1 MMMSTMTQAIH
12 NFSAGPCILPP
23 SVLSQASQAVHDL
36 DGMGLSLIEISHR
49 SKAFVDIMEEA
60 RSLVR
65 SELNLPDRYEVLFLQ
80 GGASLGFLTAAM
92 NFIPEGGSMDY
103 AVSGTWAKK
112 ALKEAK
118 RIGGAQALTSSEETG
133 FDRIPAL
140 PSSSAADFVHITT
153 NNTIYGTQYG
163 ADPVIDTPMVADMSS
178 DIFSRPVDIEKYACI
193 YAGAQKNMG
202 PAGTVLYIY
211 DTERIGKTGRDIPS
225 YLDLAVHADKDSM
238 FNTPPVFAVYTS
250 MLTLRWLKDNG
261 GVEGARD
268 RNAAKA
274 ACIYGEIDRNPLF
287 NGFADPGSR
296 SVMNATFT
304 AADDAHTSAF
314 LAACDE
320 AGISGIKG
328 HRSVGGFRASMYNAL
343 PLASVEVLVEV
354 MREFE
359 RTRG

>member
-1 MMMSTMTQAIH
+1 MNTTTHAIH
-12 NFSAGPCILPP
+12 NFSAGPCILPE
-23 SVLSQASQAVHDL
+23 SVLQQAADAVRDL
-36 DGMGLSLIEISHR
+36 DGSGLSLIEMSHR
-49 SKAFVDIMEEA
+49 SKPFVAIMEEA
-60 RSLVR
+60 RQLVR
-65 SELNLPDRYEVLFLQ
+65 TELNLPDRYEVLFLQ
-80 GGASLGFLTAAM
+80 GGASLGFLTTAM
-92 NFIPEGGSMDY
+92 NFIPQEGIMDY
-103 AVSGTWAKK
+103 AVTGTWAKN

-118 RIGGAQALTSSEETG
+118 RVGGAHALTSSEDTG

-140 PSSSAADFVHITT
+140 PSHSEADFVHITT
-153 NNTIYGTQYG
+153 NNTIFGTQYQG
-163 ADPVIDTPMVADMSS
+163 DPEIDVPMVADMSS

-211 DTERIGKTGRDIPS
+211 DRDHIGHTGRDIPS
-225 YLDLAVHADKDSM
+225 YLDLAVHAAKDSM

-250 MLTLRWLKDNG
+250 MLTLRWLRDNG
-261 GVEGARD
+261 GVAAARE

-287 NGFADPGSR
+287 NGFAETDSR

-304 AADDAHTSAF
+304 AEDVAHTAPF
-314 LAACDE
+314 LAACE
-320 AGISGIKG
+320 AAGINGIKG

-359 RTRG
+359 RTHG

>member
-1 MMMSTMTQAIH
+1 MNTTTQAIH

-23 SVLSQASQAVHDL
+23 SVLQQASDAVRDL
-36 DGMGLSLIEISHR
+36 DGNGLSLIEMSHR
-49 SKAFVDIMEEA
+49 SKPFVAIMEEA
-60 RSLVR
+60 RQLVR
-65 SELNLPDRYEVLFLQ
+65 TEMNLPDHYEVLFLQ

-92 NFIPEGGSMDY
+92 NFLPEGGSMDY
-103 AVSGTWAKK
+103 AVTGTWAKK
-112 ALKEAK
+112 AWKEAK
-118 RIGGAQALTSSEETG
+118 RVGAASALTSSEDTG
-133 FDRIPAL
+133 FDRIPEL
-140 PSSSAADFVHITT
+140 PSNSSADFVHITT
-153 NNTIYGTQYG
+153 NNTIYGTQYAG
-163 ADPVIDTPMVADMSS
+163 DPVLDTPLIADMSS
-178 DIFSRPVDIEKYACI
+178 DIFSRPVDVTRYACI

-211 DTERIGKTGRDIPS
+211 DRNAIGKSGRDIPS

-250 MLTLRWLKDNG
+250 MLTLRWLQEHG
-261 GVEGARD
+261 GVNAARE

-274 ACIYGEIDRNPLF
+274 ACIYSEIDRNPLF
-287 NGFADPGSR
+287 NGFAQRDSR

-304 AADDAHTSAF
+304 AADDNLTAPF
-314 LAACDE
+314 LEACDT

-359 RTRG
+359 RTHG

>member
-1 MMMSTMTQAIH
+1 MSTTTHTIH

-23 SVLSQASQAVHDL
+23 SVLHEASEAVRDFN
-36 DGMGLSLIEISHR
+36 GSGLSLIEISHR
-49 SKAFVDIMEEA
+49 SKPFVAVMEEA
-60 RSLVR
+60 RALVR
-65 SELNLPDRYEVLFLQ
+65 SELGLPDRYEVLFLQ

-92 NFIPEGGSMDY
+92 NFLPVEGSMDY
-103 AVSGTWAKK
+103 AVTGTWAKN

-118 RIGGAQALTSSEETG
+118 RVGQAQALTSSEDSG
-133 FDRIPAL
+133 FDRIPGL
-140 PSSSAADFVHITT
+140 PATSAADTVHITT
-153 NNTIYGTQYG
+153 NNTIYGTQYAG
-163 ADPVIDTPMVADMSS
+163 DPTIDKPLVADMSS
-178 DIFSRPVDIEKYACI
+178 DIFSRPVDVERYACI

-211 DTERIGKTGRDIPS
+211 DRDRAGKTGRDIPS
-225 YLDLAVHADKDSM
+225 YLDLTVHAAKDSM

-261 GVEGARD
+261 GVAAAQE

-274 ACIYGEIDRNPLF
+274 ACIYREIDRNPLF
-287 NGFADPGSR
+287 RGYADAGSR

-304 AADDAHTSAF
+304 ATDDAHTSLF
-314 LAACDE
+314 LAACE
-320 AGISGIKG
+320 SAGINGIKG
-328 HRSVGGFRASMYNAL
+328 HRSIGGFRASMYNAL

-359 RTRG
+359 RTHG

>member
-1 MMMSTMTQAIH
+1 MMSTTTHAIH
-12 NFSAGPCILPP
+12 NFSAGPCILPQ
-23 SVLSQASQAVHDL
+23 SVLQQASDAVRDL
-36 DGMGLSLIEISHR
+36 DGNGLSLIEMSHR
-49 SKAFVDIMEEA
+49 SKPFVAIMEEA
-60 RSLVR
+60 RQLVR
-65 SELNLPDRYEVLFLQ
+65 TELGLPDHYEVLFLQ

-92 NFIPEGGSMDY
+92 NFLPEGGSMDY
-103 AVSGTWAKK
+103 AVTGTWAKK

-118 RIGGAQALTSSEETG
+118 LVGQAQALTSSEETG

-140 PSSSAADFVHITT
+140 PTTSSADFVHVTT
-153 NNTIYGTQYG
+153 NNTIFGTQYAG
-163 ADPVIDTPMVADMSS
+163 DPVMDKPIVADMSS
-178 DIFSRPVDIEKYACI
+178 DIFSRPIDVEKYACI

-211 DTERIGKTGRDIPS
+211 DKNQIGKTGRTIPS

-250 MLTLRWLKDNG
+250 MLTLRWLRDNG
-261 GVEGARD
+261 GVAAAQE

-287 NGFADPGSR
+287 QGFADVASR

-304 AADDAHTSAF
+304 AVDDANTADFLSACE
-314 LAACDE
+314 AA
-320 AGISGIKG
+320 GVSGIKG

-343 PLASVEVLVEV
+343 PLESVEVLVEV

-359 RTRG
+359 RTHG

>member
-1 MMMSTMTQAIH
+1 MNTTTQAIH

-23 SVLSQASQAVHDL
+23 SVLQQASDAVRDL
-36 DGMGLSLIEISHR
+36 DGNGLSLIEMSHR
-49 SKAFVDIMEEA
+49 SKPFVAIMEEA
-60 RSLVR
+60 RQLVR
-65 SELNLPDRYEVLFLQ
+65 TEMNLPDQYEVLFLQ

-92 NFIPEGGSMDY
+92 NFLPEGGSMDY
-103 AVSGTWAKK
+103 AVTGTWAKK

-118 RIGGAQALTSSEETG
+118 HVGAASALTSSEDTG
-133 FDRIPAL
+133 FDRIPEL
-140 PSSSAADFVHITT
+140 PSTSSADFVHITT
-153 NNTIYGTQYG
+153 NNTIFGTQY
-163 ADPVIDTPMVADMSS
+163 ASDPVVDTPLIADMSS
-178 DIFSRPVDIEKYACI
+178 DIFSRPVDVTQYACI

-211 DTERIGKTGRDIPS
+211 DRNAIGKSGRDIPS

-250 MLTLRWLKDNG
+250 MLTLRWLQENG
-261 GVEGARD
+261 GVNAARE

-274 ACIYGEIDRNPLF
+274 ACIYSEIDRNPLF
-287 NGFADPGSR
+287 NGFAQRDSR

-304 AADDAHTSAF
+304 AADDNLTTPF
-314 LAACDE
+314 LEACDT

-343 PLASVEVLVEV
+343 PLSSVEVLVEV

-359 RTRG
+359 RTHG